1 MLFQQRFKKVGN
13 IDNQM
18 EGQGSFRHADT
29 QSKGSEQND
38 GRGGSKMR
46 QGLRSGG
53 VYSLERDFRLL
64 SVTSGNIIKVLSISN
79 IS

>member
-1 MLFQQRFKKVGN
+1 MLFQQRLKKVGN

-18 EGQGSFRHADT
+18 KGQGSFRHADT

-38 GRGGSKMR
+38 GRGGYKMR

-53 VYSLERDFRLL
+53 VYRPQRGTLDCSQLHQEILL
-64 SVTSGNIIKVLSISN
+64 KF
-79 IS
+79 